1 MAKRFVMGDIH
12 GAHRALHQCLERSG
26 FNRQQDWLYC
36 LGDVCDGW
44 PDTRECIETL
54 MGIRHL
60 VYVMGNHD
68 FHTLEWALHGIADES
83 WLEQGGLATQQSYH
97 FQMPEPHVSFLKN
110 AKPYFT
116 EDNQL
121 FVHAGIWPGKQ
132 PEQCGL
138 NILLWDRTL
147 VTRALD
153 LVNSRSDNKLTSFSQ
168 VYIGHTPIGPRP
180 LKGGEVWMMDTG
192 AGWSGV
198 LSMMNLDS
206 GEVFASDPVPLLYP
220 GVEGRKK
227 R

>member
-1 MAKRFVMGDIH
+1 MARRFVVGDIH
-12 GAHRALHQCLERSG
+12 GAHRALQQCLERSG
-26 FNRQQDWLYC
+26 FNKGHDWLIC

-44 PDTRECIETL
+44 PDTRACIDTL
-54 MGIRHL
+54 MGITNL
-60 VYVMGNHD
+60 VYVLGNHD
-68 FHTLEWALHGIADES
+68 FHTLQWALHGTEEEG
-83 WLEQGGLATQQSYH
+83 WLAQGGLATQQSYH
-97 FQMPEPHVSFLKN
+97 FRMPETHISFLTN
-110 AKPYFT
+110 AKPYWV
-116 EDNQL
+116 EHNHL

-153 LVNSRSDNKLTSFSQ
+153 LVNSGTDSKLTTFDE
-168 VYIGHTPIGPRP
+168 VYVGHTPIGPRP

-192 AGWSGV
+192 AGWGGV
-198 LSMMNLDS
+198 LSMMDVDTK
-206 GEVFASDPVPLLYP
+206 EVFASDPVPLLYP